1 MLGPD
6 SAAAGPGTRNQKPET
21 RNQRLYYGWVIVAV
35 AALVS
40 LSEVAIFN
48 PVLSL
53 FIPPMSGELG
63 WSRTAI
69 SLGAT
74 IAAFASGLAG
84 PIFGPIIDRWG
95 PRVLYTAGSIITS
108 LSLLAL
114 AFVSSLWQ
122 FYLLFLPGRL
132 FSQWATNAGNPVTV
146 ANWFIRQRGRAI
158 GITTLGTRAGM
169 ALVPPAVQWVM
180 DRVGWRA
187 TWQWLGVFTLVTAV
201 LPSALLLR
209 RRPEEMGLAPDG
221 ARLEDLARQTASA
234 GPTADHQDPFE
245 VSWRPS
251 EAIRTT
257 AFWLV
262 LAVQCQ
268 SYLVGGALNLHHI
281 PHYVAQGLAASEA
294 VLALIAFAVMSG
306 VGGVLFAVA
315 AERLGVRATLSIA
328 LLIGGLSLFVMR
340 QVETLP
346 LAFVASSLYGFGFG
360 GMRSLGNLVW
370 SDYFGRRSGGAIRG
384 VTFPVEMASN
394 SLGPLSGGIVFDLTG
409 SYQAA
414 LLAYGLLGV
423 SASLLMLT
431 ARPPRRPPARLAVS
445 D

>member
-1 MLGPD
+1 VLGPD
-6 SAAAGPGTRNQKPET
+6 SAAEGPPTRNPKPET
-21 RNQRLYYGWVIVAV
+21 RNPRLYYGWVIVAV

-69 SLGAT
+69 SLAAT

-84 PIFGPIIDRWG
+84 PVFGPIVDRWG
-95 PRVLYTAGSIITS
+95 PRVLYTFGSVATS

-132 FSQWATNAGNPVTV
+132 FSQWATNAGNPVIV

-169 ALVPPAVQWVM
+169 ALVPPAAQWVM

-187 TWQWLGVFTLVTAV
+187 TWQFLGVFTLVTAV

-221 ARLEDLARQTASA
+221 AVATAPVGEKVPAGSSA
-234 GPTADHQDPFE
+234 EPADPFE
-245 VSWRPS
+245 VNWRPK
-251 EAIRTT
+251 EAIRTA

-281 PHYVAQGLAASEA
+281 PHYIAQGLPASEA
-294 VLALIAFAVMSG
+294 VLALTAFAILSG
-306 VGGVLFAVA
+306 VGGVLFALA
-315 AERLGVRATLSIA
+315 AERFGVRTTLSLA
-328 LLIGGLSLFVMR
+328 LLWGSLSLFVMR

-384 VTFPVEMASN
+384 LTFPAEMAAN

-414 LLAYGLLGV
+414 LLVYGLLGV
-423 SASLLMLT
+423 SASLFMLT
-431 ARPPRRPPARLAVS
+431 ARPPRRTPAVS
-445 D
+445 G